1 MADLSLFFWAVVPPL
16 LLLIF
21 YYYRLSTAPPLPRV
35 LLFFAFGAISGLL
48 AFSFSWMFET
58 VANGILPW
66 QQIQQ
71 NLLGNIL
78 RQMIQVAPIEE
89 GCKLAAVVLP
99 IRFIAIQ
106 CRSCTSS
113 IFLFTLAVS
122 LGFTAEEN
130 CVYLFYRTA
139 SILDRL
145 IGTPAHAMFSAPWG
159 YALGI
164 SICFKITSHRYTQ
177 SISKAWLY
185 GVIYHALVNVLA
197 SSGGYSPPLNLLSY
211 GLFPVMLWLFWR
223 LEQFL
228 RRIQG
233 KYPIVLIS
241 GYTQEQRYWQ
251 MGLIIFTLFLGGNA
265 ILGLFLLLKNLSVL
279 TTAAIFSRLLLN
291 SLFAVLA
298 WGIYR
303 YLRDMARD

>member
-1 MADLSLFFWAVVPPL
+1 MADLSLLFWAVVPPL

-35 LLFFAFGAISGLL
+35 LLFFVFGAISGLL
-48 AFSFSWMFET
+48 AFGFSWMFET
-58 VANGILPW
+58 VASGILPW
-66 QQIQQ
+66 QQIQRS
-71 NLLGNIL
+71 LPGNAV
-78 RQMIQVAPIEE
+78 RQIIQVAPIEE

-130 CVYLFYRTA
+130 CVYLFYDTA
-139 SILDRL
+139 SVLDRL
-145 IGTPAHAMFSAPWG
+145 IGTPVHAMFSAPWG

-164 SICFKITSHRYTQ
+164 SICFKITSHRYTRNIAQ
-177 SISKAWLY
+177 AWLI
-185 GVIYHALVNVLA
+185 GVIFHALVNVLA
-197 SSGGYSPPLNLLSY
+197 SAGGYSPPLNLLSY
-211 GLFPVMLWLFWR
+211 GLFPLMLWLFWR

-228 RRIQG
+228 RRVQG
-233 KYPIVLIS
+233 KYPIGLIS
-241 GYTQEQRYWQ
+241 GYTQEERYWQ
-251 MGLIIFTLFLGGNA
+251 MGLIVFTLFLGGNA
-265 ILGLFLLLKNLSVL
+265 ILGLFLLAKALSSL
-279 TTAAIFSRLLLN
+279 TLEAIFSRLLLN
-291 SLFAVLA
+291 FLCAGLA

-303 YLRDMARD
+303 YLQKAARS